1 MSEALNTRRLLRR
14 ETHSSRAVASVTAAV
29 VGLLGLA
36 WLGTEA
42 VLSLLNQ
49 PPLVAN
55 PPAMLQWVADLPQST
70 LPWGLAAAGV
80 GLALIGLVIL
90 LVALTPGTKAL
101 HVVEQ
106 DRAAVVID
114 SEVIAA
120 AVSRRTRQEAGL
132 DPDQVSTRV
141 DRRRITV
148 DVRPTSG
155 SPLDEATIQGA
166 VEEELSGY
174 GIRPDPRVRINIRH
188 EGALGI

>member
-1 MSEALNTRRLLRR
+1 MSETLHTRRLLRR

-29 VGLLGLA
+29 VLLVVLA

-42 VLSLLNQ
+42 VLSLLGQ
-49 PPLVAN
+49 PALVAS
-55 PPAMLQWVADLPQST
+55 PPAMLQWVAGLPQTT
-70 LPWGLAAAGV
+70 LPWGLVAAGA
-80 GLALIGLVIL
+80 GLALVGLLVL
-90 LVALTPGTKAL
+90 LVAVTPGTKAL
-101 HVVEQ
+101 HVVGHE
-106 DRAAVVID
+106 RAAVVID
-114 SEVIAA
+114 SEVVAA

-155 SPLDEATIQGA
+155 SPLDERLLQAA
-166 VEEELSGY
+166 VEKELAGY
-174 GIRPDPRVRINIRH
+174 GIRPEPGVRINIRH

>member
-1 MSEALNTRRLLRR
+1 MSELLHTRRLLRR
-14 ETHSSRAVASVTAAV
+14 ETHSSRAGASVTAAV

-42 VLSLLNQ
+42 VLSLLDQ

-55 PPAMLQWVADLPQST
+55 PPSMLQWAADLPEST
-70 LPWGLAAAGV
+70 LPWGLAAVGI
-80 GLALIGLVIL
+80 GLALIGLVLL
-90 LVALTPGTKAL
+90 LVAVTPGTKAL
-101 HVVEQ
+101 HVVDQ
-106 DRAAVVID
+106 DRTAVVVD

-155 SPLDEATIQGA
+155 SPLDESTIRSA
-166 VEEELSGY
+166 VEDELSGY
-174 GIRPDPRVRINIRH
+174 GLRPEPTVRINIRH

>member
-1 MSEALNTRRLLRR
+1 MSETLHTRRLLRR
-14 ETHSSRAVASVTAAV
+14 ETHSSRAVASVSAAV
-29 VGLLGLA
+29 VLLAGLA

-42 VLSLLNQ
+42 VLSVVNQ
-49 PPLVAN
+49 PPLIIS
-55 PPAMLQWVADLPQST
+55 PPALLNWAAGLPST
-70 LPWGLAAAGV
+70 VLPWGLTLAGL
-80 GLALIGLVIL
+80 GLALVGLMFL
-90 LVALTPGTKAL
+90 LVALTPGTRDL
-101 HVVEQ
+101 HVV
-106 DRAAVVID
+106 DRDRTAVVVD

-155 SPLDEATIQGA
+155 SPLDETLIRAA
-166 VEEELSGY
+166 VEDELSGY
-174 GIRPDPRVRINIRH
+174 GIRPEPGARINLRH